1 MGSAPESLSQFWD
14 ERWLRNDQCFRGQ
27 WLPQVHDVFCSGCLW
42 VTALLRHYFNV
53 NSADKNAQF
62 WLSVEEFPLQY
73 QNSFILA
80 ECICFLSK
88 EGVAYCW
95 RTPVVG
101 NNFQQYW
108 GISTLLNREVFTSLP
123 TLNVR
128 VHSQYFAELSTTS
141 AFSSYPENKIMLTYI
156 ICYSALTISN
166 SISYKC
172 REIFKGKSW
181 LSEGKHCK
189 WNSYFMKLFH
199 SKKFDALHFSAHN
212 ELVISLWDQ
221 FPCLP
226 AICKNNILNL
236 PAETIWKWICFCL
249 ASLECWYRTLI
260 NVWLIS
266 WFKHHSVGK
275 EFAFW
280 GPP

>member
-95 RTPVVG
+95 RTPVVE

-108 GISTLLNREVFTSLP
+108 GIGTLLNREVFTSLP
-123 TLNVR
+123 TSNVR

-141 AFSSYPENKIMLTYI
+141 AFSSYPEYKIMLTYI
-156 ICYSALTISN
+156 ICYSALI
-166 SISYKC
+166 
-172 REIFKGKSW
+172 
-181 LSEGKHCK
+181 
-189 WNSYFMKLFH
+189 
-199 SKKFDALHFSAHN
+199 
-212 ELVISLWDQ
+212 
-221 FPCLP
+221 
-226 AICKNNILNL
+226 
-236 PAETIWKWICFCL
+236 
-249 ASLECWYRTLI
+249 
-260 NVWLIS
+260 
-266 WFKHHSVGK
+266 SVGK
-275 EFAFW
+275 YLRGNPDFLKESTANGIVISWSYSTVKNLMLFTSLLIMNWWFHYGINSHASQQSVKIIF
-280 GPP
+280 